1 LFAQQ
6 PTNFET
12 MKRCLLIGLI
22 IASCSAKD
30 KYDVARYYDLPQQ
43 DKLLTHILT
52 FMLDA
57 PPSVPMKERF
67 DSKHYNYYSFQTSK
81 FSIVKY
87 FIADDG
93 THYFYIMRPTSV
105 PGEKRGVG
113 GHFKMNKDFQ
123 LTDFREVFVTTA
135 QPEKDI
141 KEKSAFL
148 FDEMVK
154 GDITKYLSMT
164 TYVQWPNEA
173 SYYDTLTYEWKL
185 KPELESN

>member
-1 LFAQQ
+1 L
-6 PTNFET
+6 
-12 MKRCLLIGLI
+12 
-22 IASCSAKD
+22 
-30 KYDVARYYDLPQQ
+30 
-43 DKLLTHILT
+43 
-52 FMLDA
+52 
-57 PPSVPMKERF
+57 
-67 DSKHYNYYSFQTSK
+67 
-81 FSIVKY
+81 
-87 FIADDG
+87 
-93 THYFYIMRPTSV
+93 
-105 PGEKRGVG
+105 
-113 GHFKMNKDFQ
+113 
-123 LTDFREVFVTTA
+123 REVFVTTA